1 MRTTLLATLLAATL
15 LAASASAWS
24 QAPGRFY
31 AGAAIGQAKMKDAC
45 ASDSDIVV
53 SNCDD
58 KDTAWK
64 IFAGYQFTPTLALE
78 AAYNDFGR
86 VRGDVFF
93 VDGGFQI
100 TGSETFD
107 VTALE
112 LSGVA
117 SFPFANRF
125 AGYGR
130 LGLYYGEVEGKGDFT
145 NQFGARARASV
156 NDSNFGLTFGL
167 GASYDLTE
175 KVRFRV
181 EWQRFHDVGTNEIGK
196 SDIDVLSVAGL
207 YRF

>member
-1 MRTTLLATLLAATL
+1 MRTTLLATITGAAL

-31 AGAAIGQAKMKDAC
+31 AGAAIGQSKMKDAC
-45 ASDSDIVV
+45 ASDADIAV

-64 IFAGYQFTPTLALE
+64 IFAGYQFTPNLALE

-86 VRGDVFF
+86 TRADVFF
-93 VDGGFQI
+93 VDGGFQVS
-100 TGSETFD
+100 GHETFD

-112 LSGVA
+112 LSAVA
-117 SFPFANRF
+117 SLPFANRF

-130 LGLYYGEVEGKGDFT
+130 LGLYHGEIEGKGDFT
-145 NQFGARARASV
+145 DQFGTRLRASV
-156 NDSNFGLTFGL
+156 SDSNVGLTFGL

-175 KVRFRV
+175 RVRFRV
-181 EWQRFHDVGTNEIGK
+181 EWQRFHDVGTNDIGK
-196 SDIDVLSVAGL
+196 SDVDVLSVAGL